1 MSEQKMNT
9 EYKSDLNIIETNLT
23 PSKEMEKNIAICT
36 IIVDSTN
43 TDSASIYELNDE
55 AKNKGLAMFT
65 HHYYIT
71 KDGKIFRGRQE
82 SYKPDIDTKFNLNCI
97 GILLEGN
104 FNKDNVNILQ
114 FNNLMAL
121 IYDICARNPYIE
133 SSIFT
138 HSELN
143 PEEFSYTPGR
153 LFPFVDFRN
162 RLYRNFLNMT
172 ETATDINGDLY
183 YIYGSR
189 ALEYQIPNMV
199 GSDIYQLKVFLI
211 RLGYRIEPLD
221 GIYDTNLKEIVIR
234 YCKDFNIK
242 RETYYN
248 GILVDKD
255 LLELRDRVIN
265 SIYNRDDNYRRYLKL
280 KDPIMFGYDIKILK
294 EKLWTLGLYEG
305 DLNNLFDEDMKT
317 AVKNFERKYGI
328 LEDGEVGS
336 LLFSEIMKCIDYT
349 FKRVLELAEPLMEGA
364 DVEIIQKAL
373 FRKGYNVDINGF
385 YDMKTYT
392 AVCNYQLDNNLVVDG
407 RIDQYLFE
415 EILKDYDL

>member
-23 PSKEMEKNIAICT
+23 PSREMEKNIAICT

-43 TDSASIYELNDE
+43 TDSANIYELNNE
-55 AKNKGLAMFT
+55 AKNNGLAMFT
-65 HHYYIT
+65 HHYFIT

-82 SYKPDIDTKFNLNCI
+82 SYKPDIDKKFNLNCI

-104 FNKDNVNILQ
+104 FNKDNVNIIQ

-143 PEEFSYTPGR
+143 PEDFSYTPGK

-172 ETATDINGDLY
+172 ETAVDISGDLY

-189 ALEYQIPNMV
+189 SLEYQIPNMV

-211 RLGYRIEPLD
+211 RLGYNVEPLD
-221 GIYDTNLKEIVIR
+221 GIYDIKLKEIIIR
-234 YCKDFNIK
+234 YCKDFNIR
-242 RETYYN
+242 RETYYS
-248 GILVDKD
+248 GILVNDD

-280 KDPIMFGYDIKILK
+280 KEPIMFGYDIRILK

-305 DLNNLFDEDMKT
+305 DLNNLFDEDMKN

-349 FKRVLELAEPLMEGA
+349 FKRVLELTEPLMEGA
-364 DVEIIQKAL
+364 DIEIIQKAL

-392 AVCNYQLDNNLVVDG
+392 AICNYQLDNNLVVDG
-407 RIDQYLFE
+407 RVDQYLFD